1 MFSKINFTYK
11 NPSYNQKKFMILK
24 QLQTQQKIKYND
36 SKSINNSLDL
46 SNKIDTNKIQNIEK
60 IVVESKEYNTDENIS
75 IDNNMEI
82 HLYDS
87 SNINTFIIDKIQVD
101 INDTSHDIPISE
113 SVELKLYDSSNIN
126 TNIIDNIDIP
136 DIILTDEEIKELK
149 DKALY
154 DINKINENINIIS
167 ESTLTNNFTNY
178 TDSIPSIEDYSIV
191 PFNVNRIRNAGIKII
206 NNVYQSKYNYGK
218 SNSTGLGDFI
228 RGCYF
233 ILEFCYKYNF
243 TPKIIFNNCISNFL
257 LMKTH
262 KLELISNVL
271 KSIGYFKSNNFSSY
285 NIQNGVILDP
295 KKDIKNIMADFV
307 EYTVNSPTYYG
318 NVFMFCNS
326 FPMNSNIPESSKAY
340 MRNILEPT
348 NEMKKNMR
356 EVLHGLNIRVK
367 QYSVIHVRSGDS
379 YLKKESNILG
389 DRYIK
394 NLVTTIKSDIGYN
407 NNGESNHV
415 YLVIADNNIV
425 KNMLK
430 NVFPNFKILLK
441 DITHFGEGV
450 VLEEEK
456 VKNTLVDFY
465 LLSYSNS
472 IRSYSCYQHGSGFSY
487 WCAKTYNIPYIC
499 KLVT

>member
-11 NPSYNQKKFMILK
+11 NPAYNQKKYLILK
-24 QLQTQQKIKYND
+24 QLQVQQKNKHND
-36 SKSINNSLDL
+36 AKSINNSLDL
-46 SNKIDTNKIQNIEK
+46 SNKIDSNRIQNIEK
-60 IVVESKEYNTDENIS
+60 TFIESKEDSSSENITTA
-75 IDNNMEI
+75 NNIELK
-82 HLYDS
+82 LYDS
-87 SNINTFIIDKIQVD
+87 SNINTFIIDNIQED
-101 INDTSHDIPISE
+101 INADEGHDINISE
-113 SVELKLYDSSNIN
+113 DIELKLYDSSNIN
-126 TNIIDNIDIP
+126 TTIIDNVVVP
-136 DIILTDEEIKELK
+136 DIILTDEEIEDLK
-149 DKALY
+149 AKALF

-167 ESTLTNNFTNY
+167 EASLTNNFTNY
-178 TDSIPSIEDYSIV
+178 LDSIPSREEILVV
-191 PFNVNRIRNAGIKII
+191 PFNVNRIRNKGIKII

-233 ILEFCYKYNF
+233 ILEFCNKYNF
-243 TPKIIFNNCISNFL
+243 TPKIIFNNCISKFL
-257 LMKTH
+257 LIKTH
-262 KLELISNVL
+262 NLELISNVL
-271 KSIGYFKSNNFSSY
+271 ISIGYFTSNNFSSY
-285 NIQNGVILDP
+285 NIQNGIILDP
-295 KKDIKNIMADFV
+295 TKDIKNIMADFV

-326 FPMNSNIPESSKAY
+326 FPINSNIPENHKVY

-348 NEMKKNMR
+348 NEMKNIVKN
-356 EVLHGLNIRVK
+356 VLNNLNIEAK
-367 QYSVIHVRSGDS
+367 KYSVIHVRSGDS
-379 YLKKESNILG
+379 YLKNESNVLG

-394 NLVTTIKSDIGYN
+394 NLVTAIKHDIAN
-407 NNGESNHV
+407 EKNI

-430 NVFPNFKILLK
+430 RVFPNFKILLK

-465 LLSYSNS
+465 LLSFSNA

-487 WCAKTYNIPYIC
+487 WCAKTYNIPYVC
-499 KLVT
+499 KLIT

>member
-87 SNINTFIIDKIQVD
+87 SNINTFIIDKIQID
-101 INDTSHDIPISE
+101 MNDEKEHDITIGE
-113 SVELKLYDSSNIN
+113 GIELKLYDSSNIN
-126 TNIIDNIDIP
+126 TNMIDTIVDNSVISDIM
-136 DIILTDEEIKELK
+136 LTDEG
-149 DKALY
+149 
-154 DINKINENINIIS
+154 S
-167 ESTLTNNFTNY
+167 F
-178 TDSIPSIEDYSIV
+178 IV
-191 PFNVNRIRNAGIKII
+191 PFNVNRIHSRGIKII

-243 TPKIIFNNCISNFL
+243 TPKIVFNNCISNFL

-340 MRNILEPT
+340 MRNIMEPT

-379 YLKKESNILG
+379 YLKNESNILG

-394 NLVTTIKSDIGYN
+394 NLVTTIRSDIGYN
-407 NNGESNHV
+407 NNVGYNNGESNHV